1 MPSNERHRGETGT
14 RLSSRSGDPSN
25 SIGDN
30 AQVGVQGQSITING
44 GIRLGQPGKGG
55 GKTARMVQAEVRT
68 GKLRLILN
76 GSRRILRNL
85 ADLVAAAT
93 AIITAIRTAV

>member
-1 MPSNERHRGETGT
+1 
-14 RLSSRSGDPSN
+14 
-25 SIGDN
+25 
-30 AQVGVQGQSITING
+30 
-44 GIRLGQPGKGG
+44 
-55 GKTARMVQAEVRT
+55 MVQAEVRT